1 MAEIINLRTA
11 RKRRERSEKEAV
23 AATNRASFGRSK
35 SEKQLT
41 KAEQVLEQK
50 RLDDHK
56 RDDERP

>member
-11 RKRRERSEKEAV
+11 RKRRERSEKETL
-23 AATNRASFGRSK
+23 AANNRATFGRTK
-35 SEKQLT
+35 SEEKLT
-41 KAEQVLEQK
+41 KAEQALELK